1 MTEKPK
7 SEESELYLMECR
19 GDATPYIN
27 SYLSSIHDRSE
38 FDDRAI
44 YYFGIVA
51 CACKFESVMT
61 EYVESWCRHSLP
73 ATNNTLRRI
82 SKMLA
87 DDVSRTTGTETW
99 KKWFRVLFNVN
110 LPKESDGSWG
120 DIVILF
126 KLRNQ
131 LAHGRSTSF
140 KSIYQ
145 RDGKYVGG
153 LADDSAYK
161 DALEHLI
168 SKNVIDKNK
177 IVGLSIECL
186 LTREVVCY
194 FKNSVSSALECLA
207 KHPALVGINKLD
219 GAQPGPPLEIDPSA
233 LGHPFDL
240 VEIMPS
246 QNVGQID

>member
-7 SEESELYLMECR
+7 SKESEFYATEFR
-19 GDATPYIN
+19 GDATLHIN

-51 CACKFESVMT
+51 CACKFESVMS

-82 SKMLA
+82 SIMLA

-99 KKWFRVLFNVN
+99 KKWFRVLFNVD
-110 LPKESDGSWG
+110 LPKESGGSWD

-131 LAHGRSTSF
+131 LAHGRSTYF

-145 RDGKYVGG
+145 RDGRYVGG
-153 LADDSAYK
+153 SADDSAYK
-161 DALEHLI
+161 HALEHLI
-168 SKNVIDKNK
+168 SKNVIEMNK
-177 IVGLSIECL
+177 VVGLSIDCL

-207 KHPALVGINKLD
+207 KHPALVGVNKLD
-219 GAQPGPPLEIDPSA
+219 GAQPGPPLEIDA
-233 LGHPFDL
+233 AATGHPLDI

-246 QNVGQID
+246 QNIGLID